1 MTWLIAGVLAWLVG
15 WGLNVWLS
23 NQPKTRFTR
32 LAVPIIFGVTLIAI
46 WECVVQGFEINA
58 VLLPPPSMIAALS
71 LCT

>member
-1 MTWLIAGVLAWLVG
+1 MTWLIAGVLAWLIG

-46 WECVVQGFEINA
+46 ITFFVIF
-58 VLLPPPSMIAALS
+58 LIAP
-71 LCT
+71 